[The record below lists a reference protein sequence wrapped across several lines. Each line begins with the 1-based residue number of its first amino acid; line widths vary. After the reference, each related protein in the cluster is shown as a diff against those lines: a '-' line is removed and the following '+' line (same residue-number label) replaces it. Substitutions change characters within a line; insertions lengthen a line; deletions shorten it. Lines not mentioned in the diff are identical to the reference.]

1 MRLKITESK
10 NSKSLYVIRSTYEKG
25 KHSSEIIEKLGTYSE
40 LSTKLNGKDPIAW
53 AKSYIVELNEKEKAG
68 KRDVNITFSPVK
80 RIETIFRPERAFNSR
95 TLPARTILP

>member
-68 KRDVNITFSPVK
+68 KRDVKSTHRFFLTADIFSCNIFT
-80 RIETIFRPERAFNSR
+80 
-95 TLPARTILP
+95 TL